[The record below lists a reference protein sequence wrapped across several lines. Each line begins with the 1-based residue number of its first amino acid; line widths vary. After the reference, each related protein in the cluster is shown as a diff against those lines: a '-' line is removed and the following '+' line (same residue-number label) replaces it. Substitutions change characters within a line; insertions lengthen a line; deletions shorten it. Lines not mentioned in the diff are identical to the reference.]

1 MGIFLIEDF
10 LSSVLQSVSKLDSCR
25 EVSYAKGSE
34 IFHQGEVCSDV
45 FIMTEGLVKL
55 TYVTHEGKE
64 WIKSFI
70 MDKGVFGSRASQ
82 SLGQPS
88 TFSVTCLENC
98 RAMILP
104 YKTFETMCVEDLDLA
119 GMTFQFFQWLGL
131 KKELREYDF
140 LCLSA
145 EEQYRKFLDEN
156 ATLAGRITQT
166 DMARYLGIT
175 PIALSRIKSRQ
186 KKFNAQTA

>member
-1 MGIFLIEDF
+1 MDDF
-10 LSSVLQSVSKLDSCR
+10 LAYVCHQVWKLNSCR
-25 EVSYAKGSE
+25 KVSYTKGRDF
-34 IFHQGEVCSDV
+34 FHQGETCSDV

-55 TYVTHEGKE
+55 TYVTHDGKE

-88 TFSVTCLENC
+88 TFSATCLEEC
-98 RAMILP
+98 RALTLP
-104 YKTFETMCVEDLDLA
+104 YKTFEAMCVDDPKLA

-131 KKELREYDF
+131 KKELREHDF

-145 EEQYRKFLDEN
+145 EEQYWKFMDEN
-156 ATLAGRITQT
+156 AVLAGRITQI

-175 PIALSRIKSRQ
+175 PIALSRIKTRQ
-186 KKFNAQTA
+186 AKIEAKSA